1 MSEKVNTEELRAK
14 LYKNLIDTMA
24 RILQSGNMVAIL
36 ELDSKYKN
44 ICSRFNID
52 YDKLMYDVSVIL
64 HERNKA
70 QVTEANAEKKDENK
84 QVNNNDIPQENANN
98 EETKEN
104 TSAPSTDKSK
114 SKTNETKKE
123 EIPIIDTYKLSC
135 NYIASSFEKCLHT
148 GKNLSNE
155 LGGESFVNEY
165 VGKAIE
171 KYRED
176 AGNLYN
182 DSEKIDDIFTDNIFN
197 KKDSLRPTTAEIGEP
212 TKSKGIFQKIKDR
225 INLVKVDYCYSGIVG
240 IFHRMRKGEGLFLRG
255 DHPKKEWGHINTL
268 DYNRYPN
275 MRTEW
280 ADFTNIDHVILPDP
294 KYNPR
299 LNLYGSKL
307 KGNLNFSAYNEV
319 DLRKADLSQVTELDL
334 THCKNVNLEGLDLGH
349 LKSLKL
355 PKNGAI
361 DLYNVKLPKLDVL
374 DLSNCKLYFDTMDAK
389 AKGMDFSSVGTLIPP
404 KDVRLEDVNGWP
416 KKIDASRC
424 THIDICKANTDNLE
438 TIIPPRYNIDGHTT
452 RFALY
457 SCNLPKL
464 KSLDISHCDKGTVSG
479 CKLPSLEH
487 LKIKGGMCDCM
498 RSEYISE
505 THAPNAKVEVN
516 LNARSSGTSNKRMFE
531 TFKNIQK
538 AVSMGQSVYKDASTN
553 KLCPITENQKEA
565 IKFIE
570 AHGDVAINSYQKGL
584 DYLWESMASCCN
596 NFKLLDAVYSGYDE
610 KTRAVLTDYNK
621 ILSQALGMP
630 KYINLETMKYEKTPV
645 LKAGEKINIP
655 PLELKGN
662 TGRSVIKDIDM
673 HYARIKGMEAKN
685 SNFLVNSKVGN
696 SGRCI

>member
-1 MSEKVNTEELRAK
+1 MSEKVNNEELRAK
-14 LYKNLIDTMA
+14 LYNNLIDAMA

-36 ELDSKYKN
+36 ELDSKYRN
-44 ICSRFNID
+44 ICSGFNID

-70 QVTEANAEKKDENK
+70 QNANAEKTDEN
-84 QVNNNDIPQENANN
+84 QQANSNDKPQETIDN
-98 EETKEN
+98 EEAKEI
-104 TSAPSTDKSK
+104 TSAPSTDKPK
-114 SKTNETKKE
+114 DKPDETKKE
-123 EIPIIDTYKLSC
+123 EIPVIDTYKLAC
-135 NYIASSFEKCLHT
+135 NYVESSFERCLHT
-148 GKNLSNE
+148 GKNPSNE
-155 LGGESFVNEY
+155 LAGEFFVDEY

-171 KYRED
+171 KHRED
-176 AGNLYN
+176 TGNLYD
-182 DSEKIDDIFTDNIFN
+182 DSEKMNDTFN
-197 KKDSLRPTTAEIGEP
+197 EKVSPRPTTAEIGEP
-212 TKSKGIFQKIKDR
+212 TKSKSIFQKIKDK
-225 INLVKVDYCYSGIVG
+225 IKLIKIDYRSSGMKG
-240 IFHRMRKGEGLFLRG
+240 ILCRMIYGNGLFLRECS
-255 DHPKKEWGHINTL
+255 PKKEWGHINTL
-268 DYNRYPN
+268 DYNREPN
-275 MRTEW
+275 MITMF

-294 KYNPR
+294 KYHPN
-299 LNLYGSKL
+299 LNLCGSKL
-307 KGNLNFSAYNEV
+307 KGKLNFSAYNEV
-319 DLRKADLSQVTELDL
+319 DLHKADLSQVTELDL
-334 THCKNVNLEGLDLGH
+334 THCKNVNLEGVDLSH

-361 DLYNVKLPKLDVL
+361 NLYNVKLPKLDVL
-374 DLSNCKLYFDTMDAK
+374 DLSNCNLYFNTMDEK

-416 KKIDASRC
+416 KMIDASRC
-424 THIDICKANTDNLE
+424 TRIDICKANTDNLE

-452 RFALY
+452 RFSLY
-457 SCNLPKL
+457 NCNLPKL
-464 KSLDISHCDKGTVSG
+464 KSLDISHCGIGRISG
-479 CKLPSLEH
+479 CELPALEH

-498 RSEYISE
+498 RSEYISD

-516 LNARSSGTSNKRMFE
+516 LNARSSSTSNKKMFE

-570 AHGDVAINSYQKGL
+570 AHGDVAINSCQGGL
-584 DYLWESMASCCN
+584 DYLWGSMASCCDD
-596 NFKLLDAVYSGYDE
+596 FKTLGCLGALGHGFDK

-662 TGRSVIKDIDM
+662 TGRIVIKDIDKQ
-673 HYARIKGMEAKN
+673 YARVKGLEVKDKN
-685 SNFLVNSKVGN
+685 SGFVLNSNVGN
-696 SGRCI
+696 RR